1 MIVPK
6 NHWFV
11 IYSVDNFWLSEG
23 EVLITQLLSHLLF
36 INYFWG
42 RNENYFYRSIRRVS
56 HSKSSFQ
63 SPPPIR

>member
-42 RNENYFYRSIRRVS
+42 RNENYFYRSILTQVTQ
-56 HSKSSFQ
+56 KVVFI
-63 SPPPIR
+63 PLLT

>member
-6 NHWFV
+6 NKQFV
-11 IYSVDNFWLSEG
+11 IQSVDNFWLSEG

-42 RNENYFYRSIRRVS
+42 GLKTTFIAPYDT
-56 HSKSSFQ
+56 
-63 SPPPIR
+63 